1 MQCPKRSTLACTAR
15 AATRLVRAEQLRAAA
30 LGVLLAEQVGGRHA
44 GGLGVRV
51 VRERVYKAQ
60 AHALHQRVHVLRAAQ
75 AAPGTVLSC
84 SRLLSA
90 MSAATPCPRA
100 RGPVGARR
108 ARAVPARML
117 ANLFG
122 HERPRAP
129 AGGWFPDCSGPR
141 HVT

>member
-60 AHALHQRVHVLRAAQ
+60 AHALHQRVHVLRAAPGRARDCAVLLQ
-75 AAPGTVLSC
+75 AVERHERRHALPARAR
-84 SRLLSA
+84 SRRRA
-90 MSAATPCPRA
+90 PRA
-100 RGPVGARR
+100 CSAGAH
-108 ARAVPARML
+108 ARQFIWP
-117 ANLFG
+117 
-122 HERPRAP
+122 
-129 AGGWFPDCSGPR
+129 
-141 HVT
+141 